1 MATTPVPPTLPGEQP
16 ETAPGYIQMAMSTYV
31 TDVSEAEFQQVVIE
45 GSKETPVI
53 VDFWADWCQPCKTLG
68 PLLEK
73 VTNEAEGS
81 VRLAKVDVD
90 ANPRLAQAFGVQG
103 IPMVIAFKDG
113 RPVSQ
118 FTGAVPE
125 AAVRQFIAQLTPP
138 VVDEAVLAAES
149 LADAG
154 DLAGAEAALTRLL
167 AEQPTN
173 LEAGLSLA
181 TLLLD
186 RGASQEAIE
195 VLTRLSQTPEVK
207 RLLAAARLLDGGE
220 VDLADPEAAL
230 PRLLEMVQEG
240 GDGREKARLQM
251 IDLFD
256 VLGPEHPVTVEY
268 RRRLANALF

>member
-1 MATTPVPPTLPGEQP
+1 
-16 ETAPGYIQMAMSTYV
+16 MAMSTYV
-31 TDVSEAEFQQVVIE
+31 TDVSEADFQQVVIE
-45 GSKETPVI
+45 GSKETPVV

-138 VVDEAVLAAES
+138 LVDEGVLAAEA

-167 AEQPTN
+167 TEQPTN

-186 RGASQEAIE
+186 RGASREAIE

-256 VLGPEHPVTVEY
+256 VLGPEHPVTIEY

>member
-1 MATTPVPPTLPGEQP
+1 MTTHV
-16 ETAPGYIQMAMSTYV
+16 I
-31 TDVSEAEFQQVVIE
+31 DVSEADFQAVVIE
-45 GSKETPVI
+45 GSKTAPVV

-68 PLLEK
+68 PILEK
-73 VTNEAEGS
+73 VTNETQGS

-113 RPVSQ
+113 KPVSQ

-138 VVDEAVLAAES
+138 LVDEAVLAAEA
-149 LADAG
+149 LADSG
-154 DLAGAEAALTRLL
+154 DVAGAEAALNQMLVDD
-167 AEQPTN
+167 PTN

-186 RGASQEAIE
+186 RGASEEAIE
-195 VLTRLSQTPEVK
+195 VLSRLSQTPDVK

-230 PRLLEMVQEG
+230 PRLLELVQEG
-240 GDGREKARLQM
+240 GDEREKARLQM

-256 VLGPEHPVTVEY
+256 VLGAESPLTMEY

>member
-1 MATTPVPPTLPGEQP
+1 MTTNV
-16 ETAPGYIQMAMSTYV
+16 I
-31 TDVSEAEFQQVVIE
+31 DVSEADFQSVVIE
-45 GSKETPVI
+45 GSRQTPVV

-68 PLLEK
+68 PILER
-73 VTNEAEGS
+73 VTGETQGS

-113 RPVSQ
+113 KPVSQ

-125 AAVRQFIAQLTPP
+125 AAVRQFISQLLPP
-138 VVDEAVLAAES
+138 LVDEAVLAAEA

-154 DLAGAEAALTRLL
+154 DLAGAEAALSQLL
-167 AEQPTN
+167 VEQPAN

-195 VLTRLSQTPEVK
+195 ILSRQSQTPDVK
-207 RLLAAARLLDGGE
+207 RLLAAARLLDGGD

-230 PRLLEMVQEG
+230 PRLLELVQEG
-240 GDGREKARLQM
+240 GDGREKARLQ
-251 IDLFD
+251 ILDLFD
-256 VLGPEHPVTVEY
+256 VLGAENPLTLEY

>member
-1 MATTPVPPTLPGEQP
+1 
-16 ETAPGYIQMAMSTYV
+16 MAMSAYV
-31 TDVSEAEFQQVVIE
+31 TDVSEADFQSVVIE
-45 GSKETPVI
+45 GSKQTPVV
-53 VDFWADWCQPCKTLG
+53 VDFWAGWCEPCKTLG
-68 PLLEK
+68 PILER
-73 VTNEAEGS
+73 VTNEAGGS
-81 VRLAKVDVD
+81 VRLVKVDVD

-113 RPVSQ
+113 KPVSH

-125 AAVRQFIAQLTPP
+125 AAVRQFITQLTPAP
-138 VVDEAVLAAES
+138 VDEAVLAAEA

-154 DLAGAEAALTRLL
+154 DLAGAEATLTGLL

-181 TLLLD
+181 TMLLD

-195 VLTRLSQTPEVK
+195 VLSRLSQTSDVK
-207 RLLAAARLLDGGE
+207 RLLAAARLLDGGD

-230 PRLLEMVQEG
+230 PRLLELVQEG

-256 VLGPEHPVTVEY
+256 ILGAEHPLTAEY

>member
-1 MATTPVPPTLPGEQP
+1 
-16 ETAPGYIQMAMSTYV
+16 MAMTTNV
-31 TDVSEAEFQQVVIE
+31 TDVSEADFQSLVIE
-45 GSKETPVI
+45 GSKQTPVV

-68 PLLEK
+68 PILEK
-73 VTNEAEGS
+73 VTNETQGS

-113 RPVSQ
+113 KPVSQ

-125 AAVRQFIAQLTPP
+125 AAVRQFIAQLIPP
-138 VVDEAVLAAES
+138 LVDEAVLAAEA

-154 DLAGAEAALTRLL
+154 DLAGAEAALNQLL
-167 AEQPTN
+167 VGQPAN

-195 VLTRLSQTPEVK
+195 VLSRLSQTPDVK
-207 RLLAAARLLDGGE
+207 RLLAAARLLAGGE

-230 PRLLEMVQEG
+230 PRLLELVQES

-256 VLGPEHPVTVEY
+256 VLGAENPLTVEY

>member
-1 MATTPVPPTLPGEQP
+1 
-16 ETAPGYIQMAMSTYV
+16 MAMTTNV
-31 TDVSEAEFQQVVIE
+31 IDVSEADFQSVVIE
-45 GSKETPVI
+45 GSKQTPVV

-68 PLLEK
+68 PILEK
-73 VTNEAEGS
+73 VTGETEGS
-81 VRLAKVDVD
+81 VQLAKVDVD

-113 RPVSQ
+113 KPVSQ

-125 AAVRQFIAQLTPP
+125 AAVRQFISQLIPP
-138 VVDEAVLAAES
+138 LVDEAVLAAEA

-154 DLAGAEAALTRLL
+154 DLAGAEAALSRLL
-167 AEQPTN
+167 GEQPAN

-195 VLTRLSQTPEVK
+195 VLSRLSQTPEVK
-207 RLLAAARLLDGGE
+207 RLLAAARLLDGGD

-230 PRLLEMVQEG
+230 PRLLELVQEG

-256 VLGPEHPVTVEY
+256 VLGAENPLTLEY

>member
-1 MATTPVPPTLPGEQP
+1 
-16 ETAPGYIQMAMSTYV
+16 MAMSTYV
-31 TDVSEAEFQQVVIE
+31 TDVSEADFQQVVIE
-45 GSKETPVI
+45 GSKATPVV
-53 VDFWADWCQPCKTLG
+53 VDFWAEWCQPCKTLG

-125 AAVRQFIAQLTPP
+125 AAVRQFIGQLTPP
-138 VVDEAVLAAES
+138 VVDEGVLAAEA
-149 LADAG
+149 LADNG
-154 DLAGAEAALTRLL
+154 DLAGAEAALTQLL

-173 LEAGLSLA
+173 LDAGLSLA

-186 RGASQEAIE
+186 RGASREAIE
-195 VLTRLSQTPEVK
+195 VLTRLSQTPDVK

-256 VLGPEHPVTVEY
+256 VLGPEHPVTLEY

>member
-1 MATTPVPPTLPGEQP
+1 MTTNV
-16 ETAPGYIQMAMSTYV
+16 I
-31 TDVSEAEFQQVVIE
+31 DVSEADFQSLVIE
-45 GSKETPVI
+45 GSKQTPVV

-68 PLLEK
+68 PILEK
-73 VTNEAEGS
+73 VTNETQGS

-113 RPVSQ
+113 KPVSQ

-125 AAVRQFIAQLTPP
+125 AAVRQFIGQLIPP
-138 VVDEAVLAAES
+138 LVDEAVLAAEA

-154 DLAGAEAALTRLL
+154 DLAGAEEALNQLL
-167 AEQPTN
+167 ADQPAN

-195 VLTRLSQTPEVK
+195 VLSRLSQTPDVK

-230 PRLLEMVQEG
+230 PRLLELVQEG

-256 VLGPEHPVTVEY
+256 VLGAENPLTVEY

>member
-1 MATTPVPPTLPGEQP
+1 
-16 ETAPGYIQMAMSTYV
+16 MAMSTYV
-31 TDVSEAEFQQVVIE
+31 TDVSEADFQQVVIE
-45 GSKETPVI
+45 GSKETPVV

-73 VTNEAEGS
+73 VTNEADGS

-138 VVDEAVLAAES
+138 VVDEAVQAAEA

-154 DLAGAEAALTRLL
+154 DLAGAESALNLLL

-186 RGASQEAIE
+186 RGASREAIE
-195 VLTRLSQTPEVK
+195 ILTRLSQTPDVK

-230 PRLLEMVQEG
+230 PRLLEMVKEG

-256 VLGPEHPVTVEY
+256 VLGPEHPVTIEY

>member
-1 MATTPVPPTLPGEQP
+1 MT
-16 ETAPGYIQMAMSTYV
+16 TYV
-31 TDVSEAEFQQVVIE
+31 TDVSEADFQRVVIE
-45 GSKETPVI
+45 GSKQAPVV

-68 PLLEK
+68 PILER

-113 RPVSQ
+113 KPVSQ

-125 AAVRQFIAQLTPP
+125 AAVRQFIAQLIPP
-138 VVDEAVLAAES
+138 VVDEAVLAAEA
-149 LADAG
+149 LADSG
-154 DLAGAEAALTRLL
+154 DLDGAEAALKQLL
-167 AEQPTN
+167 ADQPAN
-173 LEAGLSLA
+173 LDAGLSLA

-195 VLTRLSQTPEVK
+195 VLSRLSQTADVK
-207 RLLAAARLLDGGE
+207 RLLAAARLVDGGE
-220 VDLADPEAAL
+220 VDLAEPESAL
-230 PRLLEMVQEG
+230 PRLLELVQEG
-240 GDGREKARLQM
+240 GDGRDKARLQM

-256 VLGPEHPVTVEY
+256 VLGPENPLTTEY
-268 RRRLANALF
+268 RRRLASALF

>member
-1 MATTPVPPTLPGEQP
+1 
-16 ETAPGYIQMAMSTYV
+16 MAMSTYV
-31 TDVSEAEFQQVVIE
+31 TDVSEADFQSVVIE
-45 GSKETPVI
+45 GSKQAPVI

-68 PLLEK
+68 PMLEK
-73 VTNEAEGS
+73 VTNEAQGA

-90 ANPRLAQAFGVQG
+90 SNPRLAQAFGVQG

-125 AAVRQFIAQLTPP
+125 AAVRQFIGQLTPP
-138 VVDEAVLAAES
+138 VVDEGVLAAEA

-154 DLAGAEAALTRLL
+154 DLAGAEAALTQLL
-167 AEQPTN
+167 AEEPTN
-173 LEAGLSLA
+173 LDAGLSLA

-186 RGASQEAIE
+186 RGASREAIE
-195 VLTRLSQTPEVK
+195 VLTRLSQTPDVK
-207 RLLAAARLLDGGE
+207 RLLAAARLLEGGE

-251 IDLFD
+251 IDLF
-256 VLGPEHPVTVEY
+256 
-268 RRRLANALF
+268 

>member
-1 MATTPVPPTLPGEQP
+1 
-16 ETAPGYIQMAMSTYV
+16 MAMTTNV
-31 TDVSEAEFQQVVIE
+31 IDVSEADFQSVVIE
-45 GSKETPVI
+45 GSRQTPVV

-68 PLLEK
+68 PILEK
-73 VTNEAEGS
+73 VTGETEGS
-81 VRLAKVDVD
+81 VQLAKVDVD

-113 RPVSQ
+113 KPVSQ

-125 AAVRQFIAQLTPP
+125 AAVRQFISQLIPP
-138 VVDEAVLAAES
+138 LVDEAVLAAEA

-154 DLAGAEAALTRLL
+154 DLAGAEAALSRLL
-167 AEQPTN
+167 GEQPAN

-195 VLTRLSQTPEVK
+195 VLSRLSQTPEVK
-207 RLLAAARLLDGGE
+207 RLLAAARLLDGGD

-230 PRLLEMVQEG
+230 PRLLELVLEG

-256 VLGPEHPVTVEY
+256 VLGAENPLTLEY

>member
-1 MATTPVPPTLPGEQP
+1 MTTH
-16 ETAPGYIQMAMSTYV
+16 V
-31 TDVSEAEFQQVVIE
+31 TDVSEADFQSVVIE
-45 GSKETPVI
+45 GSKNTPVV
-53 VDFWADWCQPCKTLG
+53 VDFWASWCEPCKTLG
-68 PLLEK
+68 PILEK
-73 VTNEAEGS
+73 VTNETEGS

-103 IPMVIAFKDG
+103 IPMVMAFKDG
-113 RPVSQ
+113 KPVSQ
-118 FTGAVPE
+118 FTGAIPE

-138 VVDEAVLAAES
+138 LVDEAVLAAEA
-149 LADAG
+149 LADSG
-154 DLAGAEAALTRLL
+154 DLAGAEAALRALL

-173 LEAGLSLA
+173 LDAGLSLA

-186 RGASQEAIE
+186 RGASKDAIE
-195 VLTRLSQTPEVK
+195 VLTRLSQTPDVK

-230 PRLLEMVQEG
+230 PRLLELVDEG

-251 IDLFD
+251 IDIFD
-256 VLGPEHPVTVEY
+256 VLGAEHPLTAEY

>member
-1 MATTPVPPTLPGEQP
+1 
-16 ETAPGYIQMAMSTYV
+16 MAMTTNV
-31 TDVSEAEFQQVVIE
+31 IDVSEADFQSLVIE
-45 GSKETPVI
+45 GSKQTPVV

-68 PLLEK
+68 PILEK
-73 VTNEAEGS
+73 VTNETQGS

-113 RPVSQ
+113 KPVSQ

-125 AAVRQFIAQLTPP
+125 AAVRQFIGQLIPP
-138 VVDEAVLAAES
+138 LVDEAVLAAEA

-154 DLAGAEAALTRLL
+154 DLAGAEEALNQLL
-167 AEQPTN
+167 ADQPAN

-195 VLTRLSQTPEVK
+195 VLSRLSQTPDVK

-230 PRLLEMVQEG
+230 PRLLELVQEG

-256 VLGPEHPVTVEY
+256 VLGAENPLTVEY

>member
-1 MATTPVPPTLPGEQP
+1 
-16 ETAPGYIQMAMSTYV
+16 MAMTTNV
-31 TDVSEAEFQQVVIE
+31 TDVSEADFQSLVIE
-45 GSKETPVI
+45 GSKQTPVV

-68 PLLEK
+68 PILEK
-73 VTNEAEGS
+73 VTNETQGS

-113 RPVSQ
+113 KPVSQ

-125 AAVRQFIAQLTPP
+125 ATVRQFIAQLIPP
-138 VVDEAVLAAES
+138 LVDEAVLAAEA

-154 DLAGAEAALTRLL
+154 DLAGAEAALNQLL
-167 AEQPTN
+167 VEQPAN
-173 LEAGLSLA
+173 LDAGLSLA

-195 VLTRLSQTPEVK
+195 ILSRLSQTPDVR

-230 PRLLEMVQEG
+230 PRLLELVQEG

-256 VLGPEHPVTVEY
+256 VLGAENPLTLEY

>member
-1 MATTPVPPTLPGEQP
+1 MTTH
-16 ETAPGYIQMAMSTYV
+16 V
-31 TDVSEAEFQQVVIE
+31 TDVSEADFQSVVIE
-45 GSKETPVI
+45 GSKQTPVV

-68 PLLEK
+68 PILEK
-73 VTNEAEGS
+73 VTNETQGS

-113 RPVSQ
+113 KPVSQ

-138 VVDEAVLAAES
+138 LVDEAVLAAEA

-154 DLAGAEAALTRLL
+154 DLAGAEAALNKLL
-167 AEQPTN
+167 VDQPAN

-181 TLLLD
+181 TLLID

-195 VLTRLSQTPEVK
+195 VLSLLSETPDVK

-220 VDLADPEAAL
+220 VDLANPEAAL
-230 PRLLEMVQEG
+230 PRLLELVQEG
-240 GDGREKARLQM
+240 GEGREKARLQM

-256 VLGPEHPVTVEY
+256 VLGPENPLTVEF

>member
-1 MATTPVPPTLPGEQP
+1 
-16 ETAPGYIQMAMSTYV
+16 MSTYV
-31 TDVSEAEFQQVVIE
+31 TDVSEADFQSVVIE
-45 GSKETPVI
+45 GSKETPVV
-53 VDFWADWCQPCKTLG
+53 VDFWAGWCEPCKTLG
-68 PLLEK
+68 PILEK
-73 VTNEAEGS
+73 VTNEAQGS

-113 RPVSQ
+113 KPVSQ

-125 AAVRQFIAQLTPP
+125 AAVRQFIDQLIPP
-138 VVDEAVLAAES
+138 PVDEAVLAAEV

-154 DLAGAEAALTRLL
+154 DLAGAEAALTELL
-167 AEQPTN
+167 AAQPTN
-173 LEAGLSLA
+173 LEAGLSMA

-186 RGASQEAIE
+186 RGASEEAIE
-195 VLTRLSQTPEVK
+195 VLSRLSQTPDVK
-207 RLLAAARLLDGGE
+207 RLLAAARLLGGGE

-230 PRLLEMVQEG
+230 PRLLELVQEG

-256 VLGPEHPVTVEY
+256 VLGADHPLTTEY

>member
-1 MATTPVPPTLPGEQP
+1 MTTHV
-16 ETAPGYIQMAMSTYV
+16 I
-31 TDVSEAEFQQVVIE
+31 DVSEADFQAVVIE
-45 GSKETPVI
+45 GSKTAPVV

-68 PLLEK
+68 PILER
-73 VTNEAEGS
+73 VTNETEGS
-81 VRLAKVDVD
+81 VRLAKVDVG

-113 RPVSQ
+113 KPVSQ

-138 VVDEAVLAAES
+138 LVDEAVLAAEA
-149 LADAG
+149 LADSG
-154 DLAGAEAALTRLL
+154 DVAGAEAALNQMLV
-167 AEQPTN
+167 EQPTN

-195 VLTRLSQTPEVK
+195 VLSRLSQTPEVK

-230 PRLLEMVQEG
+230 PRLLELVQEG
-240 GDGREKARLQM
+240 GDDREKARLQM

-256 VLGPEHPVTVEY
+256 VLGADNPLTMEY

>member
-1 MATTPVPPTLPGEQP
+1 
-16 ETAPGYIQMAMSTYV
+16 MAMTTHV
-31 TDVSEAEFQQVVIE
+31 TDVSEADFQSVVIE
-45 GSKETPVI
+45 GSKQTPVV

-68 PLLEK
+68 PILEK
-73 VTNEAEGS
+73 VTNESQGS

-113 RPVSQ
+113 KPVSQ
-118 FTGAVPE
+118 FTGVVPE

-138 VVDEAVLAAES
+138 VVDEAVLAAEA

-154 DLAGAEAALTRLL
+154 DLAGAEAALNQLL
-167 AEQPTN
+167 VDQPAN
-173 LEAGLSLA
+173 LDAGLSLA

-195 VLTRLSQTPEVK
+195 VLSRLSQTPEVK

-230 PRLLEMVQEG
+230 PRLLELVQEG
-240 GDGREKARLQM
+240 GDGRDKARLQM

-256 VLGPEHPVTVEY
+256 VLGADNPLTLEF

>member
-1 MATTPVPPTLPGEQP
+1 MTMTTNV
-16 ETAPGYIQMAMSTYV
+16 I
-31 TDVSEAEFQQVVIE
+31 DVSEADFQSVVIE
-45 GSKETPVI
+45 GSRQTPVI

-68 PLLEK
+68 PILEK
-73 VTNEAEGS
+73 VTGEAGGS
-81 VRLAKVDVD
+81 IQLAKVDVD

-113 RPVSQ
+113 KPVSQ

-125 AAVRQFIAQLTPP
+125 AAVRQFISQLLPP
-138 VVDEAVLAAES
+138 LVDEAVLAAEA
-149 LADAG
+149 LADSG
-154 DLAGAEAALTRLL
+154 DLAGAEAALSRLL
-167 AEQPTN
+167 AEQPAN

-195 VLTRLSQTPEVK
+195 VLSRLSQTADVK

-230 PRLLEMVQEG
+230 PRLLELVQEG

-256 VLGPEHPVTVEY
+256 VLGADNPLTVEY

>member
-1 MATTPVPPTLPGEQP
+1 
-16 ETAPGYIQMAMSTYV
+16 MAMTTNV
-31 TDVSEAEFQQVVIE
+31 IDVSEADFQSVVIE
-45 GSKETPVI
+45 GSRQTPVV

-68 PLLEK
+68 PILEK
-73 VTNEAEGS
+73 VTGETQGS

-113 RPVSQ
+113 KPVSQ

-125 AAVRQFIAQLTPP
+125 AAVRQFISQLLPP
-138 VVDEAVLAAES
+138 LVDEAVLAAEA
-149 LADAG
+149 LADGG
-154 DLAGAEAALTRLL
+154 DLAGAEAALSQLL
-167 AEQPTN
+167 VEQPAN

-195 VLTRLSQTPEVK
+195 VLSRLSQTPDVK

-220 VDLADPEAAL
+220 VDLADPVAAL
-230 PRLLEMVQEG
+230 PRLLELVQEG
-240 GDGREKARLQM
+240 GNGREKARLQM

-256 VLGPEHPVTVEY
+256 VLGAENPLTLEY

>member
-1 MATTPVPPTLPGEQP
+1 
-16 ETAPGYIQMAMSTYV
+16 MSTYV
-31 TDVSEAEFQQVVIE
+31 TDVSEADFQQVVIE
-45 GSKETPVI
+45 GSKETPVV

-73 VTNEAEGS
+73 VTNEAAGS

-125 AAVRQFIAQLTPP
+125 AAVRQFIGQLTPP
-138 VVDEAVLAAES
+138 VVDEAVLAAEE

-154 DLAGAEAALTRLL
+154 DLPGAEAALTQLL

-173 LEAGLSLA
+173 LDAGLSLA

-186 RGASQEAIE
+186 RGASKEAIE
-195 VLTRLSQTPEVK
+195 VLTRLSQTPDVK

-230 PRLLEMVQEG
+230 PRLLEIVQEG
-240 GDGREKARLQM
+240 GDVREKARLQM

-256 VLGPEHPVTVEY
+256 VLGPEHPVTLEY

>member
-1 MATTPVPPTLPGEQP
+1 
-16 ETAPGYIQMAMSTYV
+16 MAMTTNV
-31 TDVSEAEFQQVVIE
+31 IDVSEADFQSVVIE
-45 GSKETPVI
+45 GSRQTPVV

-68 PLLEK
+68 PILEK
-73 VTNEAEGS
+73 VTGETQGS
-81 VRLAKVDVD
+81 VQLAKVDVD

-113 RPVSQ
+113 KPVSQ

-125 AAVRQFIAQLTPP
+125 AAVRQFISQLIPP
-138 VVDEAVLAAES
+138 LVDEAVLAAEA

-154 DLAGAEAALTRLL
+154 DLAGAEAALSRLL
-167 AEQPTN
+167 GEQPAN

-186 RGASQEAIE
+186 RGASQDAIE
-195 VLTRLSQTPEVK
+195 VLSRLSQTPDVK
-207 RLLAAARLLDGGE
+207 RLLAAARLLDGGD

-230 PRLLEMVQEG
+230 PRLLELVQEG

-256 VLGPEHPVTVEY
+256 VLGAENPLTLEY

>member
-1 MATTPVPPTLPGEQP
+1 
-16 ETAPGYIQMAMSTYV
+16 MAMTTNV
-31 TDVSEAEFQQVVIE
+31 IDVSEADFQSLVIE
-45 GSKETPVI
+45 GSKQTPVV
-53 VDFWADWCQPCKTLG
+53 VDFWADWCEPCKTLG
-68 PLLEK
+68 PILEK
-73 VTNEAEGS
+73 VTNETQGS

-103 IPMVIAFKDG
+103 ISMVIAFKDG
-113 RPVSQ
+113 KPVSQ

-125 AAVRQFIAQLTPP
+125 AAVRQFIAQLIPP
-138 VVDEAVLAAES
+138 LVDEAVLAAEA

-154 DLAGAEAALTRLL
+154 DLAGAEAALNQLL
-167 AEQPTN
+167 VEQPAN

-195 VLTRLSQTPEVK
+195 VLSRLSQTPDVK

-230 PRLLEMVQEG
+230 PRLLELVQEG

-256 VLGPEHPVTVEY
+256 VLGAENPLTVEY

>member
-1 MATTPVPPTLPGEQP
+1 MTMTTN
-16 ETAPGYIQMAMSTYV
+16 V
-31 TDVSEAEFQQVVIE
+31 TDVSEADFQSLVIE
-45 GSKETPVI
+45 GSKQTPVV
-53 VDFWADWCQPCKTLG
+53 VDFWAEWCQPCKTLG
-68 PLLEK
+68 PILEK
-73 VTNEAEGS
+73 VTNEAQGS

-113 RPVSQ
+113 KPVSQ

-125 AAVRQFIAQLTPP
+125 AAVRQFIAQLIPP
-138 VVDEAVLAAES
+138 LVDEAVLAAEA

-154 DLAGAEAALTRLL
+154 DLAGAEAALNQLL
-167 AEQPTN
+167 VDQPAN
-173 LEAGLSLA
+173 LDAGLSLA

-195 VLTRLSQTPEVK
+195 VLSRLSQTPDVK

-230 PRLLEMVQEG
+230 PRLLELVQEG

-256 VLGPEHPVTVEY
+256 VLGAENPLTVEY

>member
-1 MATTPVPPTLPGEQP
+1 MTTN
-16 ETAPGYIQMAMSTYV
+16 V
-31 TDVSEAEFQQVVIE
+31 TDVSEADFQSLVIE
-45 GSKETPVI
+45 GSKQTPVV

-68 PLLEK
+68 PILEK
-73 VTNEAEGS
+73 VTNETQGS

-113 RPVSQ
+113 KPVSQ

-125 AAVRQFIAQLTPP
+125 AAVRQFIAQLIPP
-138 VVDEAVLAAES
+138 LVDEAVLAAEA

-154 DLAGAEAALTRLL
+154 DLAGAEAALNQLL
-167 AEQPTN
+167 VGQPAN

-195 VLTRLSQTPEVK
+195 VLSRLSQTPDVK
-207 RLLAAARLLDGGE
+207 RLLAAARLLAGGE

-230 PRLLEMVQEG
+230 PRLLELVQES

-256 VLGPEHPVTVEY
+256 VLGAENPLTVEY

>member
-1 MATTPVPPTLPGEQP
+1 
-16 ETAPGYIQMAMSTYV
+16 MAMTTNV
-31 TDVSEAEFQQVVIE
+31 IDVSEADFQSLVIE
-45 GSKETPVI
+45 GSKQTPVV

-68 PLLEK
+68 PILEK
-73 VTNEAEGS
+73 VTNETQGS

-113 RPVSQ
+113 KPVSQ

-125 AAVRQFIAQLTPP
+125 AAVRQFIAQLIPP
-138 VVDEAVLAAES
+138 LVDEAVLAAEA

-154 DLAGAEAALTRLL
+154 DLAGAEAALNQLL
-167 AEQPTN
+167 VEQPAN

-195 VLTRLSQTPEVK
+195 VLSRLSQTPDVK

-230 PRLLEMVQEG
+230 PRLLELVQEG

-256 VLGPEHPVTVEY
+256 VLGAENPLTVEY

>member
-1 MATTPVPPTLPGEQP
+1 MT
-16 ETAPGYIQMAMSTYV
+16 SYV
-31 TDVSEAEFQQVVIE
+31 TDVSEADFQSVVIE
-45 GSKETPVI
+45 GSKQTPVV

-68 PLLEK
+68 PILER
-73 VTNEAEGS
+73 VTNETQGM

-125 AAVRQFIAQLTPP
+125 AAVRQFISQLTPP
-138 VVDEAVLAAES
+138 PVDEAVVAAEA

-154 DLAGAEAALTRLL
+154 DLVGAEAALNQLL
-167 AEQPTN
+167 VEQPTN
-173 LEAGLSLA
+173 LDAGMSLA

-186 RGASQEAIE
+186 RGAAKEAIE
-195 VLTRLSQTPEVK
+195 VLSRLSQTPDVK

-220 VDLADPEAAL
+220 VDLADPEVAL
-230 PRLLEMVQEG
+230 PRLLEMVTEG

-256 VLGPEHPVTVEY
+256 VLGPEHPLTQEY

>member
-1 MATTPVPPTLPGEQP
+1 
-16 ETAPGYIQMAMSTYV
+16 MAMTTNV
-31 TDVSEAEFQQVVIE
+31 IDVSEADFQSVVIE
-45 GSKETPVI
+45 GSRQTPVV

-68 PLLEK
+68 PILER
-73 VTNEAEGS
+73 VTGETQGS

-113 RPVSQ
+113 KPVSQ

-125 AAVRQFIAQLTPP
+125 AAVRQFISQLLPP
-138 VVDEAVLAAES
+138 LVDEAVLAAEA
-149 LADAG
+149 LADGG
-154 DLAGAEAALTRLL
+154 DLAGAEAALSQLL
-167 AEQPTN
+167 VEQPAN

-195 VLTRLSQTPEVK
+195 VLSRLSQTPDVK

-230 PRLLEMVQEG
+230 PRLLELVQEG
-240 GDGREKARLQM
+240 GNGREKARLQM

-256 VLGPEHPVTVEY
+256 VLGAENPLTVEY

>member
-1 MATTPVPPTLPGEQP
+1 MTMTTNV
-16 ETAPGYIQMAMSTYV
+16 I
-31 TDVSEAEFQQVVIE
+31 DVSEADFQSVVIE
-45 GSKETPVI
+45 GSRQTPVI

-68 PLLEK
+68 PILEK
-73 VTNEAEGS
+73 VTGEAGGS

-113 RPVSQ
+113 KPVSQ

-125 AAVRQFIAQLTPP
+125 AAVRQFISQLLPP
-138 VVDEAVLAAES
+138 LVDEAVLAAEA
-149 LADAG
+149 LADSG
-154 DLAGAEAALTRLL
+154 DLAGAEAALSRLL
-167 AEQPTN
+167 AEQPAN

-195 VLTRLSQTPEVK
+195 VLSRLSQTADVK

-230 PRLLEMVQEG
+230 PRLLELVQDG

-256 VLGPEHPVTVEY
+256 VLGAENPLTVEY